1 MVLTRGQLQRQ
12 EQAEEQVSASEPAP
26 SVLGEKSLNAMPEQT
41 APVAKPRVRLLG
53 RFALYCMG

>member
-12 EQAEEQVSASEPAP
+12 EQAEEQVSAAEPAP

-41 APVAKPRVRLLG
+41 APVPKPRVSLLG
-53 RFALYCMG
+53 RVALYCMG

>member
-41 APVAKPRVRLLG
+41 APVAKPRVRCLRGAVL
-53 RFALYCMG
+53 FHME